1 MVCFSGSKV
10 SLATVLG
17 ESSPFFVKLP
27 DLCEARPIFVMLR
40 IHAFLLDYINV
51 SVGSPRYFSWLQYL
65 FMFFMPRLY
74 PMSHVFVGY
83 IPILAPNSQCL
94 NLCFEGP
101 VDSLSTPKI
110 YRKLIFTK
118 QERERHIDNGTSLC
132 PSSII
137 VSCILQCFQQ
147 HSSSIL

>member
-17 ESSPFFVKLP
+17 ESSPFLSNS
-27 DLCEARPIFVMLR
+27 LIFVRQDLILLAMLR

-51 SVGSPRYFSWLQYL
+51 SVGSSRYFSWLQYL
-65 FMFFMPRLY
+65 FMFLMLRLY

-101 VDSLSTPKI
+101 VDSISTPKI

-118 QERERHIDNGTSLC
+118 QERERETY
-132 PSSII
+132 
-137 VSCILQCFQQ
+137 
-147 HSSSIL
+147 